1 MTWGPGCL
9 RPESRG
15 EAGRRAGTRLW
26 TRLQLSLNPEDFA
39 RSPGALEAQSAP
51 LSNSVTHCAPP
62 CICQQ
67 IIPHQPTEGPQLLR
81 GSGPTVSS
89 LCFASIPRV
98 VSSNALNA
106 EKPPSCP
113 RGGAAGSLQPAL
125 VVCFPPPSP
134 CCSSSAAA
142 AVPSPLWS
150 RFSTAGSENNGY
162 SPLMCL

>member
-9 RPESRG
+9 RPGSRG

-51 LSNSVTHCAPP
+51 LSHSVTHCAPP

-89 LCFASIPRV
+89 LCFASVPRV

-125 VVCFPPPSP
+125 GSLL
-134 CCSSSAAA
+134 SSAL
-142 AVPSPLWS
+142 PLLQQLS
-150 RFSTAGSENNGY
+150 SCSCPKPTVE
-162 SPLMCL
+162 